1 MQRNEYV
8 LKNMFGSFF
17 LAAGAS
23 YATALSDLIAFIS
36 LLPYMRENSRIFR
49 SAGAGLVV
57 LGRPL

>member
-23 YATALSDLIAFIS
+23 YATASSDLIAFIS
-36 LLPYMRENSRIFR
+36 LLPYMRENSRIFAAQGR
-49 SAGAGLVV
+49 V
-57 LGRPL
+57 L

>member
-23 YATALSDLIAFIS
+23 YATASGDLIAFIS
-36 LLPYMRENSRIFR
+36 LLPYMRENSRTFAAQGR
-49 SAGAGLVV
+49 V
-57 LGRPL
+57 L